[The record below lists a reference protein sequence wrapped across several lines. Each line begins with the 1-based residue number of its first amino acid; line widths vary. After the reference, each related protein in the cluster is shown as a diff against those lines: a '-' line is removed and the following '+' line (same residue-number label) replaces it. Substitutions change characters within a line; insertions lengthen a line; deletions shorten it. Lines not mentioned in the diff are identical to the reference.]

1 MAVVFCLIFAAFR
14 SSFSSFHQPIHGSF
28 EFDSRRL
35 FELLCFLHN
44 GLFIFRPFRSSPSSM
59 LLIAIDRGFFII
71 LPDGSLILSG
81 GIIFIEMA
89 LSPLF
94 LFAFIIHLIVWLL
107 ELFDELDDG
116 SVLVVGNIDFI
127 IILRAFDLMLYN
139 NMIGV
144 NIYFLLYLED
154 LGCAIVRDFVDDFAY
169 INDASYPICSACYS
183 RGQDWLSVCFHFLGY
198 RSLCFSLKGYSSMR
212 LQF

>member
-1 MAVVFCLIFAAFR
+1 MF
-14 SSFSSFHQPIHGSF
+14 
-28 EFDSRRL
+28 
-35 FELLCFLHN
+35 
-44 GLFIFRPFRSSPSSM
+44 GLV
-59 LLIAIDRGFFII
+59 
-71 LPDGSLILSG
+71 DGSLIFSG

-89 LSPLF
+89 LIPLF

-127 IILRAFDLMLYN
+127 IILRAFYLMLYN

-144 NIYFLLYLED
+144 NIYFLLYFED
-154 LGCAIVRDFVDDFAY
+154 LGCVIVRDFVDDLAY

-183 RGQDWLSVCFHFLGY
+183 PGQDWLFVCFHFLGY
-198 RSLCFSLKGYSSMR
+198 ISLCFSLRSYSSMQ